1 MCTQTRDRPSKVKG
15 GSFHHGKVG
24 NSSRVIC
31 QQNSSTDCMLLPVPV
46 PDDAKLPY
54 FLPFV
59 PKGVTKAQRQI
70 QLTREKRDETAHG
83 KHKFHNGLISIG
95 WSNISMYRQVH
106 GLPYLL
112 EACGKVTIHSGF
124 LEYWNSKK
132 IVCNI
137 WQRFSRLLDEGIPKI
152 CKKLNSCH
160 AK

>member
-1 MCTQTRDRPSKVKG
+1 MTALVALTMRAQMQDRPSKVKG

-83 KHKFHNGLISIG
+83 KHRISQWVVFLIFMIL
-95 WSNISMYRQVH
+95 YF
-106 GLPYLL
+106 
-112 EACGKVTIHSGF
+112 T
-124 LEYWNSKK
+124 
-132 IVCNI
+132 
-137 WQRFSRLLDEGIPKI
+137 
-152 CKKLNSCH
+152 
-160 AK
+160 

>member
-1 MCTQTRDRPSKVKG
+1 METLKFPLTEVFEQISEYLAYCAVMAMVALAMRAQIRDRPSKVKG

-83 KHKFHNGLISIG
+83 KPRISQWVIF
-95 WSNISMYRQVH
+95 S
-106 GLPYLL
+106 YL
-112 EACGKVTIHSGF
+112 
-124 LEYWNSKK
+124 
-132 IVCNI
+132 
-137 WQRFSRLLDEGIPKI
+137 
-152 CKKLNSCH
+152 
-160 AK
+160 

>member
-1 MCTQTRDRPSKVKG
+1 METSAFHFTVCKTEVFEQISEYLAYCAVTALVAIAMRAQTQDRPSKVKG

-83 KHKFHNGLISIG
+83 KPRIYNGL
-95 WSNISMYRQVH
+95 
-106 GLPYLL
+106 
-112 EACGKVTIHSGF
+112 F
-124 LEYWNSKK
+124 
-132 IVCNI
+132 
-137 WQRFSRLLDEGIPKI
+137 F
-152 CKKLNSCH
+152 
-160 AK
+160 

>member
-1 MCTQTRDRPSKVKG
+1 MFEQISEYLAYCAMTALVALTMRAQIRDRPSKVKG

-83 KHKFHNGLISIG
+83 KHRISQWVVFLIPMI
-95 WSNISMYRQVH
+95 
-106 GLPYLL
+106 LYL
-112 EACGKVTIHSGF
+112 I
-124 LEYWNSKK
+124 
-132 IVCNI
+132 
-137 WQRFSRLLDEGIPKI
+137 
-152 CKKLNSCH
+152 
-160 AK
+160 